1 MTTDT
6 TASRLSPIRPGE
18 PAPDFSLPAV
28 NHDGTI
34 TLAEYRG
41 RSPLFL
47 ALFVGLWCPFCRRSI
62 AQMGTMEARIR
73 AAGVETLGVVASAPE
88 NARLYFKYRPTRL
101 PLAADPELSTHRAY
115 GVPKPEVTPELM
127 DQIAATR
134 INPSGDL
141 PAPLPVQEAAV
152 AIERIDGGFT
162 PTESDQADLQR
173 QWPQLKG
180 QFLID
185 RDGIVRWVNIECGTE
200 GLAGLGKFPTVD
212 EILAA
217 IRALPS

>member
-6 TASRLSPIRPGE
+6 TSSQLSPIRPGE
-18 PAPDFSLPAV
+18 PAPEFSLPAV
-28 NHDGTI
+28 DHDGTI

-47 ALFVGLWCPFCRRSI
+47 ALFLGLWCPFCRRSI

-101 PLAADPELSTHRAY
+101 RLAADPELSTHRAY
-115 GVPKPEVTPELM
+115 GVPKPVVTPELM
-127 DQIAATR
+127 DQIAAIR
-134 INPSGDL
+134 INPTGDL
-141 PAPLPVQEAAV
+141 PEPLPPQEAAM
-152 AIERIDGGFT
+152 AIERLDGGHT
-162 PTESDQADLQR
+162 PTETDQAEMQR

-185 RDGIVRWVNIECGTE
+185 RNGIVRWTNIECGTE

-217 IRALPS
+217 IRAVPT

>member
-6 TASRLSPIRPGE
+6 TSSQLSPIRPDE
-18 PAPDFSLPAV
+18 PAPEFSLPAV
-28 NHDGTI
+28 DHDGTI

-47 ALFVGLWCPFCRRSI
+47 ALFLGLWCPFCRRSI

-101 PLAADPELSTHRAY
+101 RLAADPELSTHRAY
-115 GVPKPEVTPELM
+115 GVPKPVVTPELM
-127 DQIAATR
+127 DQIAAIR
-134 INPSGDL
+134 INPNGDL
-141 PAPLPVQEAAV
+141 PEPLPPQEAAM
-152 AIERIDGGFT
+152 AIERLDGGHT
-162 PTESDQADLQR
+162 PTETDQAEMQR

-185 RDGIVRWVNIECGTE
+185 RNGIVRWTNIECGAE

-217 IRALPS
+217 IRAVPT